1 MGGKDSEWGTGKGG
15 ALWKIVQVF
24 VFRRDDHAFEVLGV
38 PCGLKVAA
46 DKQEVYFVLALALHA
61 GDLFV
66 DIVELAMAASF
77 NGHLGLHTE

>member
-1 MGGKDSEWGTGKGG
+1 MGESVV
-15 ALWKIVQVF
+15 LWEIVQVF
-24 VFRRDDHAFEVLGV
+24 MFRRDRHAFEVLGV
-38 PCGLKVAA
+38 PCGLEVAA